1 MAEFF
6 TSSHGKP
13 KLALHG
19 YCYTQNRTE
28 NQRVYWRCDDRLC
41 RGRAVSIGQNG
52 TATQDHHHAPNTAEV
67 KIKIQKSKMKS
78 ATDSTESTASIISRF
93 IARPLHA
100 NPDSSLPKL
109 NSLKRTIQRARCQH
123 MPPLPLTT
131 VDLKLEGRWR
141 NTSTGEPW
149 IIREVEVP
157 DEDDNNQVHQM
168 VILATIQNLKYLAAA
183 TVWYGDG
190 TFSIVPSLFYQLY
203 TIHAPVFG
211 KIVPLVYALLPR
223 KTYICYHEMMQT
235 IRDAIDNRQLQL
247 RLTTYCCDFE
257 GACIRASRAVF
268 GDGLIVQGCFFHLCQ
283 ANYRQV
289 VSLGLRNKYMSSEEF
304 ALDCKKITA
313 LAFVPANDI
322 CATFDELRATI
333 CNDAKPVAK
342 YFERTYIGRQ
352 RTVMRGPRLAIVRKT
367 PKFAPRMWSVYDR
380 AVSDQPRT
388 TNSLEGWHRRMGHIM
403 GKTHPNIFEF
413 LLRLCDEQCHT
424 ELTIQKLVAGDAVEP
439 PRKRMRI
446 VNDRISRVVA
456 QYHERNTMDY
466 VLGIAHNITYVL

>member
-1 MAEFF
+1 M
-6 TSSHGKP
+6 
-13 KLALHG
+13 
-19 YCYTQNRTE
+19 
-28 NQRVYWRCDDRLC
+28 
-41 RGRAVSIGQNG
+41 
-52 TATQDHHHAPNTAEV
+52 
-67 KIKIQKSKMKS
+67 
-78 ATDSTESTASIISRF
+78 
-93 IARPLHA
+93 
-100 NPDSSLPKL
+100 
-109 NSLKRTIQRARCQH
+109 
-123 MPPLPLTT
+123 
-131 VDLKLEGRWR
+131 
-141 NTSTGEPW
+141 
-149 IIREVEVP
+149 P

-168 VILATIQNLKYLAAA
+168 VILATTQNLKYLAAA

-223 KTYICYHEMMQT
+223 KTYTCYHEMMQT
-235 IRDAIDNRQLQL
+235 IRDAIVNRQLQL

-257 GACIRASRAVF
+257 GACIRAARAVF
-268 GDGLIVQGCFFHLCQ
+268 SDGLIVQGCFFHLCQ

-352 RTVMRGPRLAIVRKT
+352 TTVMRGPRLAIVRKT
-367 PKFAPRMWSVYDR
+367 PKFAPRIWSVYDR

-466 VLGIAHNITYVL
+466 VLGIAHNITYVM